1 MHEQALRL
9 EALWREDHER
19 DELLRERKGLDDRLK
34 QARSGHAEAERRL
47 NEATQHLGAL
57 TSEEQEHT
65 QKLNNYLKRR
75 DQAQGLID
83 TGRAPDYTVAQMQV
97 TQCNAAVGQEEDIL
111 LALFDRI
118 DAARA
123 EQEAAKNGVGLMSLR
138 VREAEAARDAKA
150 PGLDERIA
158 AATALVKAAREG
170 IQREHLARYDILRG
184 KGQTPFA
191 EVRDGACVGC
201 NVKINAISLAEHR
214 RSVAVTACASCG
226 RFLGALA

>member
-9 EALWREDHER
+9 EALWRQDHER
-19 DELLRERKGLDDRLK
+19 DEILRERRGLDERLK
-34 QARSGHAEAERRL
+34 QARTGHADAEKRL
-47 NEATQHLGAL
+47 AEATQHLNAL
-57 TSEEQEHT
+57 TADEQEHT
-65 QKLNNYLKRR
+65 KKLNNYLKRR

-97 TQCNAAVGQEEDIL
+97 TQCSAAVDQEEDIL

-123 EQEAAKNGVGLMSLR
+123 EQEAAKNGVGLMALR

-150 PGLDERIA
+150 PGLDEQLV

-170 IQREHLARYDILRG
+170 IQREHLGRYDILRG

-191 EVRDGACVGC
+191 DVRDGACTGC
-201 NVKINAISLAEHR
+201 NVKINSVSLAEHR
-214 RSVAVTACASCG
+214 RSIAVTACASCS